1 MVFEHPPVT
10 AHHSGSDR
18 TDCRLDSLCL
28 PIDDS
33 EFTIRLGCLGTLLL
47 GGENW
52 TYKLEFFDRENVCD
66 WYQVSQQKTKG
77 SSVGVQVG
85 VSCLMMS

>member
-52 TYKLEFFDRENVCD
+52 TYKLEFLIARMSVTGTKFHSRKQRVHPSVFK
-66 WYQVSQQKTKG
+66 WVSRA
-77 SSVGVQVG
+77 
-85 VSCLMMS
+85 